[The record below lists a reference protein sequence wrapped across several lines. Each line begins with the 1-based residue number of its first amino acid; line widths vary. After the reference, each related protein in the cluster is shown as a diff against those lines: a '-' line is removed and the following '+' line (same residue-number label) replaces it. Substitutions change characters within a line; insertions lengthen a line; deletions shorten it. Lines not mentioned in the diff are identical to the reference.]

1 MVRARGSYPRCPG
14 FKSLHRHQIV
24 EGLRVRHVRP
34 LDCFLLRPNPVMPPL
49 SDRVRRAIERDRLL
63 PPGCRVLAAVSG
75 GADSVAMLF
84 LLRQLA
90 PECGFELA
98 GIANFNHRLR
108 GSESDGDELFCREL
122 AARVG
127 VPVEVGSAD
136 VAARAREGHVSIEV
150 AARHARYEW
159 FSELADRLGARHV
172 ATGHTRDDQ
181 AETFLLRVLRGA
193 GASGLAGIQPTRGI
207 FVRPLL
213 DIRRRDLVGWLD
225 EAGERYRDDATNRD
239 LTIPRNWIRHHLLP
253 SLAEHL
259 NADITAVL
267 SRQAL
272 VLRDESTLVDQMA
285 EQARLSVESSVDG
298 GGIALDA
305 ARLGALPVAL
315 ARRVV
320 RMALLRVDDSRFLG
334 FDHVEQ
340 VLGLAARGDSGTAA
354 DLPGIRVELI
364 AAAVVLSRRESRG
377 PDAPVTFSYR
387 LPVPGRLVIPE
398 CGCVI
403 ETTEAPARISQVAQ
417 GKGVMAS
424 HEAVVDSEAVSGGLW
439 VRSRAPGDSVRPLG
453 LGGRKKLQ
461 DVMVD
466 RKVPR
471 ALRDR
476 VPIVVD
482 SVGRIVWVAGHVA
495 GHEARVTD
503 STQTVVILKIMRLG
517 EL

>member
-1 MVRARGSYPRCPG
+1 MT
-14 FKSLHRHQIV
+14 
-24 EGLRVRHVRP
+24 
-34 LDCFLLRPNPVMPPL
+34 PL
-49 SDRVRRAIERDRLL
+49 SDRVRRAIERDQLL
-63 PPGCRVLAAVSG
+63 PPGCRVLATVSG

-84 LLRQLA
+84 LLRQLV
-90 PECGFELA
+90 PQCGFVLA
-98 GIANFNHRLR
+98 GIAHFNHRLR
-108 GSESDGDELFCREL
+108 GSESDGDETFCREL

-127 VPVEVGSAD
+127 VPVEVGSGD
-136 VAARAREGHVSIEV
+136 VAALARVGHVSIEV
-150 AARHARYEW
+150 AARRARYAW
-159 FSELADRLGARHV
+159 FSEVADRLGADRV

-193 GASGLAGIQPTRGI
+193 GTSGLAGIQPRRGI

-213 DIRRRDLVGWLD
+213 DIRHRDLVGFLD
-225 EAGERYRDDATNRD
+225 EADERYRDDSTNRD

-253 SLAEHL
+253 SLAKHL

-272 VLRDESTLVDQMA
+272 VLRDESTLLDQMA
-285 EQARLSVESSVDG
+285 EQARISIESSVDG

-305 ARLGALPVAL
+305 TRLGALPVAL

-320 RMALLRVDDSRFLG
+320 RMALLRVNDSRFLG

-340 VLGLAARGDSGTAA
+340 VLGLAAGDEASAVA
-354 DLPGIRVELI
+354 DLPGIRVERNPS
-364 AAAVVLSRRESRG
+364 AVVLSRRESPG
-377 PDAPVTFSYR
+377 PDAPVSFSYS

-403 ETTEAPARISQVAQ
+403 ETTEARAETLQVAQ
-417 GKGVMAS
+417 GKGITSS
-424 HEAVVDSEAVSGGLW
+424 HEAVVDSEAVAGGLW

-461 DVMVD
+461 DVLVD

-482 SVGRIVWVAGHVA
+482 ALGRIVWVAGHVT
-495 GHEARVTD
+495 GDEARVTD
-503 STQTVVILKIMRLG
+503 RTQTVVILKLRRLG